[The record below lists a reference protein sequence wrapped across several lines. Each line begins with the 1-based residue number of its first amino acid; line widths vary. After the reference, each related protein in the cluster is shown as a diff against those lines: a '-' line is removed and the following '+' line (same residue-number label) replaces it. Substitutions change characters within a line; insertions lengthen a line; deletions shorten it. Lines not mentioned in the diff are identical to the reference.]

1 MSIICDKRTLVPLSP
16 CGETGPSGRH
26 YPVRLRSQFTS
37 SILFFS
43 FLVLTN
49 ILHFS
54 AVQFSFSG
62 LPARQLLGRNMR
74 GFEMQTIKQIPS
86 SLKTALHHAQL
97 SFRTP
102 RTTRL
107 GLAGSRSPHVCPTR
121 VWLYPC
127 SAGRG
132 GHPGRTAPSTA
143 RAKPARSP
151 VVAVEA
157 SRTQGLLCTPV
168 AFQPLS

>member
-26 YPVRLRSQFTS
+26 YTVRLRSQFTS

-107 GLAGSRSPHVCPTR
+107 GLAQSQPSGHGCQQKCAEHTGPRDGSNREKGPHLGNV
-121 VWLYPC
+121 
-127 SAGRG
+127 
-132 GHPGRTAPSTA
+132 
-143 RAKPARSP
+143 
-151 VVAVEA
+151 
-157 SRTQGLLCTPV
+157 
-168 AFQPLS
+168 